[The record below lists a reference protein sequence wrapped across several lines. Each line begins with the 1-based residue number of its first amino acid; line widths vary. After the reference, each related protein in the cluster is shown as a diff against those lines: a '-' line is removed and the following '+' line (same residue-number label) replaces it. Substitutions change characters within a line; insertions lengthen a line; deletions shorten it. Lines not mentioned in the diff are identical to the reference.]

1 MRLRMTN
8 DCTYGS
14 EVSRMW
20 NVGTDEAQTFGHTA
34 SLTIKSQPRAVEN
47 RAVSTDLSP
56 DAPRY
61 IEMS

>member
-1 MRLRMTN
+1 
-8 DCTYGS
+8 
-14 EVSRMW
+14 MW